1 MKNKKSGIFAT
12 LFFTVISILFVAPIF
27 VVLMNSFKRKDFYQS
42 FPIFNCRTKRVM
54 QVLKTML
61 QVLQNMNL

>member
-27 VVLMNSFKRKDFYQS
+27 VVLMNSFKRKAYQS
-42 FPIFNCRTKRVM
+42 FPIFNAGRKELCRS
-54 QVLKTML
+54 
-61 QVLQNMNL
+61 

>member
-1 MKNKKSGIFAT
+1 MKNKTNGIFAT

-27 VVLMNSFKRKDFYQS
+27 IVLMNSFK
-42 FPIFNCRTKRVM
+42 KRVI
-54 QVLKTML
+54 QVLKTTL